1 MVNIAIPLG
10 EATITLLDVALL
22 TRLPIEGR
30 AVCTGG
36 RQLSGWRDMVHRIL
50 GERPPPEVIRGSG
63 LRCTWLVQ
71 TFSQLP
77 GDADEGTISRYAKA
91 YILYLIGAV
100 LFADKTSNQIQLLYL
115 TLLDD
120 PWERIAEYSW
130 GSAALGYLYRRLCG
144 AAHKNVK
151 EIAGPLVILQLWAWE
166 HILIG
171 QPYRTVGRGDTAPPP
186 QPGPDVAYGSRWNF
200 ARRTRKHTGSGLGF
214 YRDQLDL
221 LRPNQ
226 FLWDPYPAEAYA
238 AVPEHSGIHS
248 GAWRA
253 SVPLICFDIVEVHL
267 PERVMH
273 QYGLVQGI
281 PPPCDTEP
289 RLHQISR
296 RNQAGAN

>member
-1 MVNIAIPLG
+1 MSDAETLGTRHPDSVPWVIDDRIIPYLELTRLYDFHLVAYGRVDRAIITALVERWRQETHTFHLPLG

-151 EIAGPLVILQLWAWE
+151 EIAGPLVILQVITITFNSHQHLVNY
-166 HILIG
+166 ILITFAIVSCG
-171 QPYRTVGRGDTAPPP
+171 RGSIFLSANLTEPLVVVILLLHHNQPQMLRTVRGGISPAGRASTP
-186 QPGPDVAYGSRWNF
+186 
-200 ARRTRKHTGSGLGF
+200 
-214 YRDQLDL
+214 
-221 LRPNQ
+221 
-226 FLWDPYPAEAYA
+226 A
-238 AVPEHSGIHS
+238 AVLDS
-248 GAWRA
+248 
-253 SVPLICFDIVEVHL
+253 
-267 PERVMH
+267 
-273 QYGLVQGI
+273 
-281 PPPCDTEP
+281 TE
-289 RLHQISR
+289 I
-296 RNQAGAN
+296 N